1 MLSPGPTGP
10 AARRKNTD
18 TEGNAANRPVHTKT
32 RDQSPE
38 YILKSWKKN
47 INI

>member
-18 TEGNAANRPVHTKT
+18 TEGNAANRPVHTQT
-32 RDQSPE
+32 GPE
-38 YILKSWKKN
+38 PRIYFKIFGDTF
-47 INI
+47 